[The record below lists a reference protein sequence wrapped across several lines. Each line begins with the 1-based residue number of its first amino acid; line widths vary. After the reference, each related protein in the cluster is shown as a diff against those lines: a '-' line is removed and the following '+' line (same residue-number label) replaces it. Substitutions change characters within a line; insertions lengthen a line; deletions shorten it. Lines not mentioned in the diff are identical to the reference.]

1 MNRVPF
7 RGGFTPP
14 LFFVVLLLPAL
25 VGEGGDWPPATFLIR
40 LLLFGVSAAC
50 LFRRDRLAFLP
61 ALPDLLVLALW
72 LLSAVWVARPG
83 YAWLTYQ
90 WLLNFTLGLLLYSRV
105 RGMGDEF
112 GRTTARPFLM
122 ALLAVSAGEALLA
135 LIQRFGFG
143 IPRPAGTMGNANE
156 LAELLLYGCAAAW
169 GLLPLIV
176 ETRRRRVVAAVV
188 TVLLAGALLAT
199 RSRGALLVALI
210 AVSVLL
216 MRRFGRWRVLAG
228 VAVLLLVFLTVP
240 NPLSERFAGKG
251 DPYAFDRIAIWRAAT
266 RIAMAHPLG
275 VGPGHFQFYWPAYR
289 GPSSGA
295 IVRFAKQ
302 ANNAHSEFFSA
313 LAEQGFPGAVLFLG
327 LGVVAVV
334 SWRRAISS
342 NDPNLRAIAM
352 LPFIS
357 GLHAVVECNYHILGL
372 LLINAM
378 AFAMVCGRTWTPF
391 AEIFVRITGPIRWA
405 GATLL
410 AVMVVLSGLTFA
422 GWCFEQRGDAA
433 FSAGDLVTAEKR
445 YGIAAETD
453 PWRASIVDK
462 AAAVAFRI
470 ASPGDAGKQIARA
483 IELEIEATTRNPL
496 EPMYPARLAFL
507 YESAAAVTRPAGRDW
522 VLAGGLAAC
531 DRAISLNPH
540 AVDVRY
546 LKAVILNKLGRP
558 DTARREISLALQDE
572 PRYAK
577 GWVLLGDL
585 WRSHDPARAIEAY
598 EKGLLLYYTYRGVA
612 NEPEEKVFLQVDV
625 VRVTSVLEALKGVA
639 GP

>member
-1 MNRVPF
+1 LNRVPF
-7 RGGFTPP
+7 RGGFAPP

-25 VGEGGDWPPATFLIR
+25 VGEGGDWPPATLLIR

-50 LFRRDRLAFLP
+50 LFRRDRLVFRP

-72 LLSAVWVARPG
+72 LLSAVWVVRPG

-90 WLLNFTLGLLLYSRV
+90 WLLNFTLGLLLYSLV
-105 RGMGDEF
+105 RGMGDEP
-112 GRTTARPFLM
+112 GRATARPFLM
-122 ALLAVSAGEALLA
+122 ALLAVSMGEALLA

-176 ETRRRRVVAAVV
+176 ETPRRRVVAAVV
-188 TVLLAGALLAT
+188 TVLLTGALLAT
-199 RSRGALLVALI
+199 RSRGALLVALV

-216 MRRFGRWRVLAG
+216 MRRYGRWRVMAG

-240 NPLSERFAGKG
+240 NPLSERFMGKG

-266 RIAMAHPLG
+266 RIAVAHPLG

-302 ANNAHSEFFSA
+302 ANTAHSEFFSA
-313 LAEQGFPGAVLFLG
+313 LSEQGFPGAVLFLG

-342 NDPNLRAIAM
+342 NDPNLRAVAM

-372 LLINAM
+372 LLINAT
-378 AFAMVCGRTWTPF
+378 AFAMVCGRTWKPF
-391 AEIFVRITGPIRWA
+391 AEIPVRIGGAIKWA

-410 AVMVVLSGLTFA
+410 TVLVVLSGLTFA
-422 GWCFEQRGDAA
+422 GWWFERQGNDALL
-433 FSAGDLVTAEKR
+433 AGDPVTAENR
-445 YGIAAETD
+445 YLLAVASD
-453 PWRASIVDK
+453 PLRASFADK
-462 AAAVAFRI
+462 ASAAAFRTG
-470 ASPGDAGKQIARA
+470 STGAGGGNFARA
-483 IELEIEATTRNPL
+483 IELEIEAAQRNPL
-496 EPMYPARLAFL
+496 EAQYPTRLAFL
-507 YESAAAVTRPAGRDW
+507 YSRSTAMVPPARRGWLYDG
-522 VLAGGLAAC
+522 ALAAC

-546 LKAVILNKLGRP
+546 LKAVILNELGRP

-612 NEPEEKVFLQVDV
+612 SEPEEKAFLQVDV
-625 VRVTSVLEALKGVA
+625 VRVTSILEALKGVA